1 MLMES
6 DSMFFARRASDE
18 RAAAIRAK
26 HPSARRAHLEL
37 AERHQD
43 IADAIEAH
51 YTLPRK
57 RNAAETPAFVH

>member
-26 HPSARRAHLEL
+26 HPRARRAHLEL

-51 YTLPRK
+51 YNSPRE
-57 RNAAETPAFVH
+57 RNAARSSAFMH